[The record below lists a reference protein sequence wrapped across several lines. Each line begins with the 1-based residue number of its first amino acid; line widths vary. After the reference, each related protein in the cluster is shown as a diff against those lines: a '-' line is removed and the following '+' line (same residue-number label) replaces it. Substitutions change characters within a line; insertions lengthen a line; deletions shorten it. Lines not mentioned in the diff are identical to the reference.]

1 MATSYRQQEEAKRH
15 KREDA
20 APLDEKD
27 RDNDAVTAGMSTSL
41 NLIPN
46 EVHPLTDQ
54 LATLTFELLPEN
66 FFVIAYGVRRTGK
79 THAVSC
85 LLEEVKDRFD
95 FAYLFSDTAHLHKG
109 QKGELDFDMIRDE
122 AKFQGYQEEI
132 LERIMTR
139 QRAVLEHNN
148 ACKNKRDMKPNKT
161 LLIFDDFV
169 HETKIRYSKV
179 FTQLPVLGRHYELS
193 VICLSQGYSQV
204 ASGGLNKATR
214 QNADLV
220 MTFLPRNSN
229 DLERISEWYLT
240 KSKFENMWLTKSICQ
255 EKFGLMGIDL
265 SQPHL
270 VDFEDYIY
278 KYLAPAEVPKYEL
291 GKVQWKIAREE
302 AKRQRKAILD
312 AKLQDAQT
320 YFTTTA
326 QMEVRSKLNQATGQ
340 ATQEKV
346 SMFDTF
352 RFAGISP

>member
-1 MATSYRQQEEAKRH
+1 MSESQKR

-20 APLDEKD
+20 APLDPGD
-27 RDNDAVTAGMSTSL
+27 REDGDVGKGSSMMPSST
-41 NLIPN
+41 NAIPSYP
-46 EVHPLTDQ
+46 HPLTNQ
-54 LATLTFELLPEN
+54 LAELSFADLLPEN
-66 FFVIAYGVRRTGK
+66 FFVIVYGVRRTGK
-79 THAVSC
+79 THAVST
-85 LLEEVKDRFD
+85 LLEQIKDRFD
-95 FAYLFSDTAHLHKG
+95 FAYLFSTTAHLHKG
-109 QKGELDFDMIRDE
+109 QKGELDFEMIREE
-122 AKFQGYQEEI
+122 AKFEGYQEEI

-179 FTQLPVLGRHYELS
+179 FTQLPVLGRHFELS

-240 KSKFENMWLTKSICQ
+240 KTKFENMWLTKSICQ
-255 EKFGLMGIDL
+255 DEHRLMGIDL

-270 VDFEDYIY
+270 VEFRDYVYTY
-278 KYLAPAEVPKYEL
+278 KAPPEVPKYEL

-302 AKRQRKAILD
+302 AKRQRRAALE
-312 AKLQDAQT
+312 AKLEDAQT
-320 YFTTTA
+320 FFTTAA
-326 QMEVRSKLNQATGQ
+326 QMEIRSKLNQATGMPDNR
-340 ATQEKV
+340 EKV
-346 SMFDTF
+346 TMFDAF
-352 RFAGISP
+352 RFAGVTTS